1 MPLRHAVRN
10 GRACCSGSAL
20 STPAKRAAVGGAQ
33 HSPSAW
39 IATARAHAN
48 TALRQGAFP
57 ADGIFYD
64 MFYGVIGGWG
74 WEKRKK
80 CHRPVNDNAEA

>member
-1 MPLRHAVRN
+1 MAGAR
-10 GRACCSGSAL
+10 CSGAAL

-48 TALRQGAFP
+48 RALRQGAFP
-57 ADGIFYD
+57 ADD
-64 MFYGVIGGWG
+64 MPFYGVIGEGG
-74 WEKRKK
+74 
-80 CHRPVNDNAEA
+80 EAKEVT

>member
-57 ADGIFYD
+57 ADD
-64 MFYGVIGGWG
+64 MPFYGVIGEGG
-74 WEKRKK
+74 
-80 CHRPVNDNAEA
+80 EAKEVT